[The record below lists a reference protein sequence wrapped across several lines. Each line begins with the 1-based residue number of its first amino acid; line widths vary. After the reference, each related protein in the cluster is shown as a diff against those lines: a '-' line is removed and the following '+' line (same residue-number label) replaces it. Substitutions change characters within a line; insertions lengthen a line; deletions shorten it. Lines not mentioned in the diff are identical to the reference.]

1 MDVLPTLLSYTW
13 RSMRASDA
21 ARLARF
27 ERACAVV
34 DGDSHFL
41 GERGWVQR
49 LQDPQYLQQF
59 SLLAINTADDIA
71 AAAYIHFQ
79 EETFE
84 VQAFLD
90 GRVHPMMRQ
99 QRLGSAVLSW
109 MEQRAALHLGRKA
122 NGRPQ
127 VLRIMFYD
135 RKQDAIELFEASSY
149 RYQYSEDELVYDLNG
164 PLPPGVFPDDTHFTN
179 WNEGN
184 ALHFYEVYR
193 DAFRTRTDN
202 LWDEAAWRQHF
213 ANPDDGEFLLEISLI
228 VYHNEGPIAYTVCHA
243 DTAPTGTMPEDVW
256 ISQLGVCPEW
266 RRRGIAVAL
275 LAETHLQ
282 MALSG
287 VQRCVISVNVNNPG
301 ARQLYINTGYQL
313 LKRFTLY
320 RKELASS

>member
-1 MDVLPTLLSYTW
+1 MDELMPLPSYTW
-13 RSMRASDA
+13 RSMRTADA
-21 ARLARF
+21 DRLARF

-41 GERGWVQR
+41 GENGWRQR

-59 SLLAINTADDIA
+59 SLLAINAAGDIA

-90 GRVHPMMRQ
+90 GCVHPLMRQ
-99 QRLGSAVLSW
+99 QGLGRAVLAW
-109 MEQRAALHLGRKA
+109 MEQRACLQLERAAK
-122 NGRPQ
+122 GRPR

-135 RKQDAIELFEASSY
+135 RMEDAIELFEASGY
-149 RYQYSEDELVYDLNG
+149 RFQYAEDELVYDLQG
-164 PLPPGVFPDDTHFTN
+164 PLPPAIFPEDTRFTT

-184 ALHFYEVYR
+184 ALQFYEVYR
-193 DAFRTRTDN
+193 DAFSTRGAD

-213 ANPDDGEFLLEISLI
+213 ANPEDGEFLPEISLI
-228 VYHNEGPIAYTVCHA
+228 VYHHERPIAYTVCHA
-243 DTAPTGTMPEDVW
+243 DATPAGTMPEDVW

-266 RRRGIAVAL
+266 RRRGIAIAL

-287 VQRCVISVNVNNPG
+287 VQRCVITVNVDNPG

-320 RKELASS
+320 RKELSAA

>member
-1 MDVLPTLLSYTW
+1 MDVLPPLPSYTW
-13 RSMRASDA
+13 RSMRAADA
-21 ARLARF
+21 VHLARF
-27 ERACAVV
+27 ERACADV

-41 GERGWVQR
+41 GENGWKQR

-59 SLLAINTADDIA
+59 SLLAINPAGDIA

-90 GRVHPMMRQ
+90 GNVHPMMRQ
-99 QRLGSAVLSW
+99 QQLGSAVLAW
-109 MEQRAALHLGRKA
+109 MEQRASLHLARTA
-122 NGRPQ
+122 NGRTQ

-135 RKQDAIELFEASSY
+135 RKGDAIDLFEASGY
-149 RYQYSEDELVYDLNG
+149 RFQYSEDELVYDLQG
-164 PLPPGVFPDDTHFTN
+164 PLPPAVFPEDTHFAI
-179 WNEGN
+179 WNDQN
-184 ALHFYEVYR
+184 RQHFYEVYR
-193 DAFRTRTDN
+193 DAFSTRPGD
-202 LWDEAAWRQHF
+202 LWDEDAWRQHF
-213 ANPDDGEFLLEISLI
+213 ANPDDGEFLPEISLI
-228 VYHNEGPIAYTVCHA
+228 VYHKDHPVAYTVCHA
-243 DTAPTGTMPEDVW
+243 DSTPMGTMPEDVW

-266 RRRGIAVAL
+266 RRRGIAIAL

-301 ARQLYINTGYQL
+301 ARQLYINSGYQL

-320 RKELASS
+320 RKELPES

>member
-1 MDVLPTLLSYTW
+1 MDVLPAIPSYTW

-21 ARLARF
+21 ARLAGF

-41 GERGWVQR
+41 GEVGWMQR

-59 SLLAINTADDIA
+59 SLLAISPAGDIA

-99 QRLGSAVLSW
+99 QRLGSAVLVW
-109 MEQRAALHLGRKA
+109 MEQRAALHLARIA
-122 NGRPQ
+122 QGRPQ

-135 RKQDAIELFEASSY
+135 RKPDAIEMFEAAGY
-149 RYQYSEDELVYDLNG
+149 RFQYSEDELVYDLNQ
-164 PLPPGVFPDDTHFTN
+164 PLPPAVFPQDTRFSV
-179 WNEGN
+179 WNEHN
-184 ALHFYEVYR
+184 SVHFYEVYR
-193 DAFRTRTDN
+193 DAFSTRPAD
-202 LWDEAAWRQHF
+202 LWDEDAWHQHF
-213 ANPDDGEFLLEISLI
+213 ANLDDGEFLPEISLI
-228 VYHNEGPIAYTVCHA
+228 VYHNDQPIAYTVCHA
-243 DTAPTGTMPEDVW
+243 DPAPAGTMPEDVW
-256 ISQLGVCPEW
+256 ISQLGVCPVW
-266 RRRGIAVAL
+266 RRRGIAIAL
-275 LAETHLQ
+275 LSETHLQ

-287 VQRCVISVNVNNPG
+287 VQRCVISVNVDNSS
-301 ARQLYINTGYQL
+301 ARELYINTGYQL

-320 RKELASS
+320 RKELAAS